1 MADSRVQVGKMK
13 TKPEY
18 AEPILRVLEKKGVT
32 ISIDSLLEAVY
43 QYMKHELTSTDHEL
57 LYNGAVPRWRNQA
70 QNMLD
75 GLVEEGY
82 IVRSG
87 DQVTATELA
96 RKYLKD
102 I

>member
-1 MADSRVQVGKMK
+1 MK

-18 AEPILRVLEKKGVT
+18 AEPILQVLVKKGLT

-43 QYMKHELTSTDHEL
+43 QIMVHELTSSDHEL
-57 LYNGAVPRWRNQA
+57 LYCGTVPRWRNQA
-70 QNMLD
+70 LNMLD

-82 IVRSG
+82 IERSG
-87 DQVTATELA
+87 DHVSATEQA
-96 RKYLKD
+96 RKYLRD

>member
-1 MADSRVQVGKMK
+1 
-13 TKPEY
+13 
-18 AEPILRVLEKKGVT
+18 
-32 ISIDSLLEAVY
+32 
-43 QYMKHELTSTDHEL
+43 
-57 LYNGAVPRWRNQA
+57 
-70 QNMLD
+70 MLD